1 MHLSANYTFIDKSGY
16 LSYYYCYH
24 LGLGL
29 RKLTL
34 TNLFAF
40 AISGFFLL
48 LRWSIVTIVVPMN
61 LILNSDYTF
70 PEKQLASNGDE
81 EDCLESEL
89 ILNLFVNI
97 MDKRDRCST
106 ITAPLLL

>member
-1 MHLSANYTFIDKSGY
+1 
-16 LSYYYCYH
+16 
-24 LGLGL
+24 
-29 RKLTL
+29 
-34 TNLFAF
+34 
-40 AISGFFLL
+40 
-48 LRWSIVTIVVPMN
+48 MN